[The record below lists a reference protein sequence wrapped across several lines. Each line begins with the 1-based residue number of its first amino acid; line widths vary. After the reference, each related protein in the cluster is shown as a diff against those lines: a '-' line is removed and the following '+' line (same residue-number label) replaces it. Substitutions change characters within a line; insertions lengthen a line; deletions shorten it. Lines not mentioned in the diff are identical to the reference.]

1 MEEKLILFQGDSI
14 TDCSRDRESDLNIGR
29 GYAHLVQAH
38 LMAQEPYC
46 YRFLNR
52 GISGN
57 RIVDLYDRM
66 DRDMID
72 LKPDYMSILIG
83 INGVWHE
90 YAYRNGVS
98 VRQFEEVYDRMV
110 GRLHE
115 SLPELKLM
123 ILEPFVLPG
132 TVTRSDAEHPGRW
145 EYFRTQCD
153 LRRIM
158 ARKIAD
164 RYEAVFVPLQKLFD
178 RRNDGAPDGYW
189 LHDGVHPSPAGH
201 ELIKLEWLK
210 GFERLK

>member
-14 TDCSRDRESDLNIGR
+14 TDCGRDREEDKHNGR

-38 LMAQEPYC
+38 MMLHRPYC
-46 YRFLNR
+46 YRYMNR

-66 DRDMID
+66 DNDILD

-90 YAYRNGVS
+90 YSDHNGVS
-98 VRQFEEVYDRMV
+98 VQQYEAVYDRMV
-110 GRLHE
+110 GRILQE
-115 SLPELKLM
+115 LPDLKLM

-132 TVTRSDAEHPGRW
+132 SVTGSDAQHPGRW
-145 EYFRTQCD
+145 EYFRIQCD
-153 LRRIM
+153 LRRIV

-164 RYEAVFVPLQKLFD
+164 RYGAVFVPLQKLFD
-178 RRNDGAPDGYW
+178 RVNDGAPEGYW
-189 LHDGVHPSPAGH
+189 LRDGVHPTPAGH
-201 ELIKLEWLK
+201 ELIKNEWLK